1 MYRKLY
7 ISVKKM
13 NTSQFN
19 VRTDIDTKKKVDSIL
34 KTLGLNTS
42 QAVNMFFSQ
51 VILNNGIPF
60 DVKIPSYYNEKT
72 MKVIEDAE
80 NGEGLLSYN
89 STKDFFA
96 DIEK

>member
-1 MYRKLY
+1 
-7 ISVKKM
+7 M

-19 VRTDIDTKKKVDSIL
+19 IRTDINTKKKVDSIL

-60 DVKIPSYYNEKT
+60 DIKIPSYYNEKT

-80 NGEGLLSYN
+80 NGEGLLKFN
-89 STKDFFA
+89 STDDFFKELE
-96 DIEK
+96 I